1 MVHACSVVTNRN
13 LAMAPY
19 IAMDRYVATLIHEF
33 ERIEKQFAIEILAFA
48 ISFRQTDYSV

>member
-1 MVHACSVVTNRN
+1 
-13 LAMAPY
+13 MAPY